1 MAVMFRLLTLFSFSV
16 FISSVFASAPSQDWQ
31 HVAATLRST
40 LDVLQLSH
48 KQYLA
53 QVTNRHSR
61 RDSTFRTGPAGYWQ
75 PLAANQRL
83 DASDDFSRQ
92 LHDLIDEIG
101 SAVQQ
106 LIELL
111 ASQFDNIGGLL
122 ISTSASSPPVASP
135 TTAQPSILPITNLN
149 TPPTAT
155 TTSRNIVP
163 DRPLYTSTSAPP
175 SATYTFNPRAT
186 DLNVV
191 YYSQTDL
198 TPVISLTE
206 VCDDPAIDMVILAFV
221 THLVSDGGYPAMNM
235 ASNCWAPNAA
245 QQAAG
250 ATGLL
255 DCVGDGFASKI
266 ARCQQQGKKVML
278 SLGGSVGDLS
288 VSSDAQAEQV
298 ANTLWDLFLGGTN
311 PTSAPLRPYGNVVL
325 DGIDIDNES
334 PSGSIYLP
342 TLARTLRQLMSTAPK
357 PYYLSAA
364 PQCPRPDA
372 SVPVPA
378 LLPYMDFF
386 AVQFYNNPSCQLGQP
401 GQPGQPPT
409 VANEGFFSS
418 LQDWSND
425 LLALGSLVSG
435 SRVMTRSSP
444 RSVGFQN
451 INNGIDSPR
460 LLIGTPAFAGAGS
473 GYVDVP
479 TYKTMM
485 QRVRGLDLPNLA
497 GAMFWDGAYQEIS
510 ATGVG
515 NDGINATFAEVVKQV
530 FA

>member
-1 MAVMFRLLTLFSFSV
+1 MFRLLTLFSFTV
-16 FISSVFASAPSQDWQ
+16 FISSVFASAPSQDWEQ
-31 HVAATLRST
+31 VAATLRST
-40 LDVLQLSH
+40 VEVLQLAH

-53 QVTNRHSR
+53 QTTNPHFR

-75 PLAANQRL
+75 PLAANKRL
-83 DASDDFSRQ
+83 DASDDFSGQ
-92 LHDLIDEIG
+92 LHDLINEIG

-122 ISTSASSPPVASP
+122 TSTTASSIPAAS
-135 TTAQPSILPITNLN
+135 TTTPQPSVLPITNLN
-149 TPPTAT
+149 TPPAAT
-155 TTSRNIVP
+155 TASRSLVP
-163 DRPLYTSTSAPP
+163 DRPLHTSSTSSRP

-198 TPVISLTE
+198 TPVISLTQ
-206 VCDDPAIDMVILAFV
+206 VCDDPAIDIVILAFV
-221 THLVSDGGYPAMNM
+221 THLVSNGGYPAMNM

-266 ARCQQQGKKVML
+266 AQCQQRGKKVML

-288 VSSDAQAEQV
+288 MGSAAQAEQV
-298 ANTLWDLFLGGTN
+298 ANTIWDLFLGGTN
-311 PTSAPLRPYGNVVL
+311 PTTAPLRPYGTVVL

-334 PSGSIYLP
+334 PSGSTYLP

-357 PYYLSAA
+357 PYYLSVA

-378 LLPYMDFF
+378 LLPYIDFF
-386 AVQFYNNPSCQLGQP
+386 A
-401 GQPGQPPT
+401 
-409 VANEGFFSS
+409 
-418 LQDWSND
+418 DWSND

-435 SRVMTRSSP
+435 SRVMRSL
-444 RSVGFQN
+444 GFQN
-451 INNGIDSPR
+451 INNGVDSPR

-485 QRVRGLDLPNLA
+485 QRVRELGLPNLA

-510 ATGVG
+510 ATTLG
-515 NDGINATFAEVVKQV
+515 NDGMNATFAEVVKQV

>member
-1 MAVMFRLLTLFSFSV
+1 MAVMFRLLTLFSLTV
-16 FISSVFASAPSQDWQ
+16 FIGSVFASAPSQDWQ
-31 HVAATLRST
+31 HVAATLRGT

-48 KQYLA
+48 EQYLA

-75 PLAANQRL
+75 PLAANKRL
-83 DASDDFSRQ
+83 DASDDFSGQ
-92 LHDLIDEIG
+92 LHDLINEIG

-122 ISTSASSPPVASP
+122 ISTSTSSTPAAAP
-135 TTAQPSILPITNLN
+135 TTAQPSILPITDLN
-149 TPPTAT
+149 TPPAAT
-155 TTSRNIVP
+155 TTSRSLVP
-163 DRPLYTSTSAPP
+163 DRPLYTSTSSSP
-175 SATYTFNPRAT
+175 SATYTFNPRAA

-198 TPVISLTE
+198 TPVISLSE

-250 ATGLL
+250 AAGLL
-255 DCVGDGFASKI
+255 DCVGDGFAGKI
-266 ARCQQQGKKVML
+266 ARCQKQGKKVML

-288 VSSDAQAEQV
+288 MSSDAQAEKV
-298 ANTLWDLFLGGTN
+298 ANTLWDLFLGGTD
-311 PTSAPLRPYGNVVL
+311 PTSAPLRPYGDVVL

-334 PSGSIYLP
+334 PSGSPYLP

-378 LLPYMDFF
+378 LLPYTDFL
-386 AVQFYNNPSCQLGQP
+386 AVQFYNNPSCQLGRS
-401 GQPGQPPT
+401 PT

-425 LLALGSLVSG
+425 LLALGSPVSG
-435 SRVMTRSSP
+435 SRVMTRASP
-444 RSVGFQN
+444 RSLGFQN

-485 QRVRGLDLPNLA
+485 QRVRGLGLPNLA
-497 GAMFWDGAYQEIS
+497 GAMFWDGAYQEVS
-510 ATGVG
+510 ATEVG